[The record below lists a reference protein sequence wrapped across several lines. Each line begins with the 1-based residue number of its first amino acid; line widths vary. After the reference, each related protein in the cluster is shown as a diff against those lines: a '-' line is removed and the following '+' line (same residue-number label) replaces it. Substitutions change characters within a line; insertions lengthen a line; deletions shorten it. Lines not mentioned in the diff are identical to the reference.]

1 MAQAKKMYLCSMDH
15 HHGHTQGRVS
25 KNIGLAFFL
34 NLGFA
39 AVELVGG
46 LLTNS
51 VAILSDAFHDAGD
64 CVSLGVSWH
73 LQKVSSRGRD
83 NRYSYGYR
91 RFSLLGALF
100 ISMVLLTG
108 SLFIIKESIA
118 RLIAPEPAHAQGM
131 LLLAVLGIVING
143 LAALRM
149 RKGASFNERA
159 LFLHIMEDVLGWIA
173 VLTASVIMLFVDLPV
188 IDPLLSLAICVWV
201 LCNVYKNLKGTL
213 KVLLQEIPESVNMEK
228 LETALRALDHVLQV
242 HDLHVWTLDGEQHIM
257 TLHAVIDSNLSMKD
271 RQVLKASIK
280 AVCNEFEIHHVTVEF
295 ETEAEECESEKECVI
310 S

>member
-1 MAQAKKMYLCSMDH
+1 MEH
-15 HHGHTQGRVS
+15 HHGHTQGRIS

-39 AVELVGG
+39 VIELIGG

-64 CVSLGVSWH
+64 CVSLGVSWR
-73 LQKVSSRGRD
+73 LQKVSGRGRD

-100 ISMVLLTG
+100 ISVVLLIG
-108 SLFIIKESIA
+108 SVFIIKESIA
-118 RLIAPEPAHAQGM
+118 RIIAPEPAHAQGM
-131 LLLAVLGIVING
+131 LLLAVLGVVING
-143 LAALRM
+143 LAALQM
-149 RKGASFNERA
+149 KKGASFNERA

-173 VLTASVIMLFVDLPV
+173 VLVASVVMLFVEFPV
-188 IDPLLSLAICVWV
+188 IDPILSLAICVWV
-201 LCNVYKNLKGTL
+201 LYNVYKNLKGTF
-213 KVLLQEIPESVNMEK
+213 KVLLQEIPENVDMEK
-228 LETALRALDHVLQV
+228 LETALRALEHVLQI

-257 TLHAVIDSNLSMKD
+257 TLHVVIDDNLQTED
-271 RQVLKASIK
+271 RQALKASIK
-280 AVCNEFEIHHVTVEF
+280 AVCDEFEVHHVTVEF
-295 ETEAEECESEKECVI
+295 ETETEKYECTI

>member
-1 MAQAKKMYLCSMDH
+1 MDH
-15 HHGHTQGRVS
+15 HHGHTQGRIS

-39 AVELVGG
+39 VVELTGG

-64 CVSLGVSWH
+64 CVSLGVSWY
-73 LQKVSSRGRD
+73 LQKVSNRGRD

-100 ISMVLLTG
+100 LSVVLLIG
-108 SLFIIKESIA
+108 SIFIIKESVA

-131 LLLAVLGIVING
+131 LLLAVLGIAING

-149 RKGASFNERA
+149 KKGASFNERA
-159 LFLHIMEDVLGWIA
+159 LFVHIMEDVLGWIA
-173 VLTASVIMLFVDLPV
+173 VLAAGVVMLLVDFPI
-188 IDPLLSLAICVWV
+188 IDPILSLAICVWV
-201 LCNVYKNLKGTL
+201 LYNVYKNLKGTL
-213 KVLLQEIPESVNMEK
+213 KVLLQEIPGNVDVEK
-228 LETALRALDHVLQV
+228 LKAALCALEHVSQV

-257 TLHAVIDSNLSMKD
+257 TLHVVVDGHLPVNG
-271 RQVLKASIK
+271 RQALKAAVK
-280 AVCNEFEIHHVTVEF
+280 AVCVEFDIHHVTVEF
-295 ETEAEECESEKECVI
+295 ETETEKCECECTI
-310 S
+310 L

>member
-1 MAQAKKMYLCSMDH
+1 MAQGKKMYLCGMDH

-39 AVELVGG
+39 VIELVGG

-64 CVSLGVSWH
+64 CVSLGVAWR
-73 LQKVSSRGRD
+73 LQKVSGRGRD

-100 ISMVLLTG
+100 ISVVLLVG

-118 RLIAPEPAHAQGM
+118 RIIAPEPAHAQGM

-149 RKGASFNERA
+149 KRGASFNERA

-173 VLTASVIMLFVDLPV
+173 VLAASVIMLFVDLPV
-188 IDPLLSLAICVWV
+188 IDPVLSLAICVWV
-201 LCNVYKNLKGTL
+201 LYNVYKNLKGTL
-213 KVLLQEIPESVNMEK
+213 KVLLQEIPENVDMEK
-228 LETALRALDHVLQV
+228 LKAALRALDHVLQV

-257 TLHAVIDSNLSMKD
+257 TLHVVVDNNLLEAG
-271 RQVLKASIK
+271 RQALKAAIK
-280 AVCNEFEIHHVTVEF
+280 AACGEFEIHHVTVEF
-295 ETEAEECESEKECVI
+295 ETETEECKSECVLL
-310 S
+310 

>member
-1 MAQAKKMYLCSMDH
+1 MDH
-15 HHGHTQGRVS
+15 HHGHTQRRIS

-39 AVELVGG
+39 VIELIGG

-73 LQKVSSRGRD
+73 LQKVSGRGRD

-100 ISMVLLTG
+100 ISVVLLIG
-108 SLFIIKESIA
+108 SAFIIKESIA
-118 RLIAPEPAHAQGM
+118 RIIAPEPAHAQGM

-149 RKGASFNERA
+149 KKGASFNERA

-173 VLTASVIMLFVDLPV
+173 VLVASVVMLFVNLPV
-188 IDPLLSLAICVWV
+188 IDPILSLAICVWV
-201 LCNVYKNLKGTL
+201 LYNVYKNLKETL
-213 KVLLQEIPESVNMEK
+213 KVLLQEIPGNVDMEK
-228 LETALRALDHVLQV
+228 LETALLALEHVLQI

-257 TLHAVIDSNLSMKD
+257 TLHVVIDDNLQTED
-271 RQVLKASIK
+271 RQALKASIK
-280 AVCNEFEIHHVTVEF
+280 AACDEFDIHHVTVEF
-295 ETEAEECESEKECVI
+295 ETETETEKCECTI